1 MMRFKIHLERI
12 NGDKFLPINYQYEL
26 SSVIYKI
33 IHTADSDFARFLHDQ
48 GYITGQKT
56 FRLFT
61 FSHLVLDKSKV
72 IPEAGRLEH
81 VGNKSSFQFSCLVD
95 RTAEEFIKGIFM
107 NQEFTLGDKIT
118 QVSYTVSHIEALEPP
133 VFMEKMTYRCLSPI
147 FIRNKRPD
155 GGEDYLQPKDEDYAK
170 LVLSNLVSKAQALA
184 VAGTYADFSEGETV
198 LKLNSIGKIYKK
210 GITIKQNTLQSSKL
224 IGYSYEFELTAPVEL
239 QEIGYYA
246 GFGNLGSQGFGC
258 VGVKN

>member
-1 MMRFKIHLERI
+1 MRFKIHLERVSR
-12 NGDKFLPINYQYEL
+12 DRFLPINYQYEL

-48 GYITGQKT
+48 GYINGNKP

-61 FSHLVLDKSKV
+61 FSHLDLDKAKV

-81 VGNKSSFQFSCLVD
+81 YGNKASFQFSCMVD

-107 NQEFTLGDKIT
+107 DQEFTLGDKIT
-118 QVSYTVSHIEALEPP
+118 QVDYRVSHIEALAPP
-133 VFMEKMTYRCLSPI
+133 VFTEKMTYRCLSPI
-147 FIRNKRPD
+147 FIRSKRPD
-155 GGEDYLQPKDEDYAK
+155 GGEDYLHPNDEGYEK
-170 LVLSNLVSKAQALA
+170 LLLSNLVSKAQALA
-184 VAGTYADFSEGETV
+184 LAEASTDFSSDEV
-198 LKLNSIGKIYKK
+198 ALKLKPTGKVYKK
-210 GITIKQNTLQSSKL
+210 GITIKQNTAQASKL
-224 IGYSYEFELTAPVEL
+224 IAYSFEFELTALVEL

-258 VGVKN
+258 VGVK